1 MLGIYD
7 LKQAA
12 ILAYTQIKERLGK
25 EGYSP
30 IEGTSGLWKHDMQ
43 SITFA
48 LCVDDFGVKYFDKA
62 DVDHLLQVACLTMQG
77 PQ

>member
-1 MLGIYD
+1 MRIQSRFFQEDFRTLYNLQDKINPDGYVYCEVMLGMYD

-30 IEGTSGLWKHDMQ
+30 IEGTSGLWKHD
-43 SITFA
+43 T
-48 LCVDDFGVKYFDKA
+48 
-62 DVDHLLQVACLTMQG
+62 
-77 PQ
+77 